1 MTNAEQILA
10 KVGLTREDVQRLLAN
25 YRQPEP
31 QVVKPRRPETYA
43 ESKVGSSIFNRRMEL
58 GNCTGRAAMIADMQ
72 YHGIAFG

>member
-25 YRQPEP
+25 Y
-31 QVVKPRRPETYA
+31 RRPETYA